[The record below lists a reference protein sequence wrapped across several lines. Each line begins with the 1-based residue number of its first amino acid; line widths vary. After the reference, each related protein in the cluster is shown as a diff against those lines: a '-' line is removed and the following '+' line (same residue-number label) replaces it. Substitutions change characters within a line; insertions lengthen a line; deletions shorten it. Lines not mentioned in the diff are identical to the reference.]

1 MYSDSTRCFIWPN
14 SPAHRKYHRVT
25 YPRDQEFYRAESAR
39 SGGPY
44 QIEDDPI
51 LITELQDLDNEERS
65 RLTTLLVDWR
75 NQRGDDAVPEVT
87 DELIERARRAPSLG
101 VNERA
106 ERLLRFIGKQSKSIG
121 DVVALSSNP
130 ESTADTDELAMA
142 WSESTT
148 LGEVRFLADYLT
160 EQHWIRVV
168 QDARYNVTVDGYRRL
183 AELRTNPDIR
193 QAFVAMWFD
202 EEMDGVYERG
212 VEPAIRNTGYK
223 PLRIDQKADVI
234 KIDDEIIAE
243 IRRSRFLVADFT
255 HGADGARGGVYFEA
269 GFAFGLGIP
278 IIYTCRED
286 AIGKIHF
293 DTRQYYHI
301 TWKEPNDLR
310 ENLEMRIRALIGDG
324 PDLKS
329 SNEFR

>member
-1 MYSDSTRCFIWPN
+1 MYTL
-14 SPAHRKYHRVT
+14 
-25 YPRDQEFYRAESAR
+25 E
-39 SGGPY
+39 GL
-44 QIEDDPI
+44 DDK
-51 LITELQDLDNEERS
+51 ERS
-65 RLTTLLVDWR
+65 LLTTVLVDWR
-75 NQRGDDAVPEVT
+75 NQRGEDVVPEVT
-87 DELIERARRAPSLG
+87 NELIERARRAPSLG
-101 VNERA
+101 VDERA

-121 DVVALSSNP
+121 DVVELNSNP

-148 LGEVRFLADYLT
+148 LEENKFLADYLT

-168 QDARYNVTVDGYRRL
+168 QDAHYSVTVDGYRRL
-183 AELRTNPDIR
+183 AELRTSPDVR

-223 PLRIDQKADVI
+223 PLRIDRKANVV

-255 HGADGARGGVYFEA
+255 HGEDGARGGVYFEA

-278 IIYTCRED
+278 LIYMCRAD

-301 TWKEPNDLR
+301 TWKDPNDLR
-310 ENLEMRIRALIGDG
+310 DKLEKRILALIGEG

-329 SNEFR
+329 SNQFR